1 MDEGQPKK
9 KIKVECYVLSPSEV
23 EDEVA
28 EEEEEEVVARP
39 NVEENA
45 VDDND
50 GTLDVSTSS
59 GHRSSSFN
67 PPSSPLTPATHTVT
81 LSSHS
86 GPEAISAL
94 EEVLAEDLVWTLKVG
109 DTLIT
114 ACTNYG
120 KNLLLASMAK
130 YLQD

>member
-9 KIKVECYVLSPSEV
+9 KIKVEWYVPSPSEE

-28 EEEEEEVVARP
+28 EEEEEVVARP

-67 PPSSPLTPATHTVT
+67 PPSWTATQTVT

-94 EEVLAEDLVWTLKVG
+94 EEVLAEDPVWTMKVG

-130 YLQD
+130 WLQD